1 MKLNKSFILA
11 VCLIGIFSS
20 CSPNRKLLKEHDYDA
35 VIRNSIESLSLD
47 AKNVKAAETLTRT
60 YSQASAYYQYVID
73 QILTGNDPL
82 KWKKTLDIMGLQ
94 NEISEDILFNS
105 SAVRLICDPKL
116 YTSEM
121 NLVKQRAVAELYE
134 GGVALLNTQEPKKAK
149 EAYKLLQETAK
160 LESGYKEVGKK
171 IQEAKGLATTKIV
184 VEQVSAYSQYRNL
197 LSKKFYQ
204 EMLNSLQVDF
214 LKENFIMVY
223 TPEEAKQRKLERPD
237 LVVFVSFIDFQ
248 LGQFLGSQINT
259 NGVIEV
265 KVFSTI
271 ENKNILDI
279 RIPAQYISQNYSKKR
294 SDLQELFD
302 AFSLSMCD
310 EVVDRLSL
318 FIRKY
323 N

>member
-1 MKLNKSFILA
+1 MVKSFIL
-11 VCLIGIFSS
+11 VICVIGMICS
-20 CSPNRKLLKEHDYDA
+20 CSPNRKLLKEHDYDV
-35 VIRNSIESLSLD
+35 VIRNSIERLTID
-47 AKNVKAAETLTRT
+47 AKNVKAAVTLTKT
-60 YSQASAYYQYVID
+60 YAQASAYYQNEID
-73 QILTGNDPL
+73 QILTGNGPF
-82 KWKKTLDIMGLQ
+82 KWKKTLDIMSLQ

-105 SAVRLICDPKL
+105 SAMRLICEPKL

-121 NLVKQRAVAELYE
+121 AQVKQRAVAELYE
-134 GGVALLNTQEPKKAK
+134 GGVSLLTTQEHKKAK
-149 EAYKLLQETAK
+149 EAYELLLETAN
-160 LESGYKEVGKK
+160 LESGFKEVGKK

-184 VEQVSAYSQYRNL
+184 VEKVPAYSHDRNL

-204 EMLNSLQVDF
+204 QMLNSLQVDF
-214 LKENFIMVY
+214 LKENFIMIY
-223 TPEEAKQRKLERPD
+223 TPEEAKQRKLEMPE

-248 LGQFLGSQINT
+248 LGQSLSSQINT

-265 KVFSTI
+265 KVFSNV

-279 RIPAQYISQNYSKKR
+279 RIPAQYIWQNYSNKR

-302 AFSLSMCD
+302 SFSLSMCD